1 MTQESDMPD
10 TDRAPLDGLKRG
22 SDNRHKFFRFDP
34 TVSTGTLLQIGG
46 LVITV
51 AIGYATY
58 REDRAQ
64 TLAKIERLEADAV
77 RDRETQKS
85 SFEGFRTDMKE
96 LKTKMDGVSENV
108 TILKA
113 QSTLPPPRR

>member
-1 MTQESDMPD
+1 MD
-10 TDRAPLDGLKRG
+10 TDRAPLDGLKRPG
-22 SDNRHKFFRFDP
+22 DNRHKFFRFDP
-34 TVSTGTLLQIGG
+34 TVSSGTLLQIGG

-64 TLAKIERLEADAV
+64 TLAKIERLEADAM
-77 RDRETQKS
+77 RDREVQKT
-85 SFEGFRTDMKE
+85 SFESFRGDVKD

-108 TILKA
+108 AVLKA
-113 QSTLPPPRR
+113 QSTTPRNSR